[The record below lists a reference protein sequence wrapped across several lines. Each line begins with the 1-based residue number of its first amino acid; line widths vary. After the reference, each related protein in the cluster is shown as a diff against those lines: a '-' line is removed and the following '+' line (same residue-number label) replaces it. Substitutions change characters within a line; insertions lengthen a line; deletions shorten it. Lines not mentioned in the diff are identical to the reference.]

1 MSSLKVY
8 LILFIISVVVPSTND
23 LEEDNTSI
31 LESTL
36 EALDIRTMDRKIVL
50 KTDSHIEAPNW
61 SPSSP
66 QVAVLSNKLK

>member
-36 EALDIRTMDRKIVL
+36 ETIDIRTLDRKIIL
-50 KTDSHIEAPNW
+50 KTDSHSEAPNW
-61 SPSSP
+61 SPSAT
-66 QVAVLSNKLK
+66 QVAVVSYKVK